1 MSNIKVI
8 SQYVKDLS
16 FETPAS
22 PEIFLSNATKPNIDL
37 SIDIDAKKIADN
49 IFEVILKISAN
60 AKSPEKPVF
69 LCEVAYAGLFNLQN
83 IAASQTQEMSDM
95 SEVIEQVLLIYCP
108 NLLFPFIRR
117 LIANLTSDSGF
128 PPLMIDPIDF
138 ADLYSKRKKI
148 AKSEPINNTK
158 N

>member
-8 SQYVKDLS
+8 AQYIKDLS
-16 FETPAS
+16 FETPAT
-22 PEIFLSNATKPNIDL
+22 PEIFLENQEKPNIEL
-37 SIDIDAKKIADN
+37 SIDIDAKKMGEQIYE
-49 IFEVILKISAN
+49 IILKISAN
-60 AKSPEKPVF
+60 AATQKKKIF
-69 LCEVAYAGLFNLQN
+69 LCEVAYGGLFALQN
-83 IAASQTQEMSDM
+83 IEEEM
-95 SEVIEQVLLIYCP
+95 IEQILLVYCP

-138 ADLYSKRKKI
+138 ADLYNKRQK
-148 AKSEPINNTK
+148 ATATSPVNNTK